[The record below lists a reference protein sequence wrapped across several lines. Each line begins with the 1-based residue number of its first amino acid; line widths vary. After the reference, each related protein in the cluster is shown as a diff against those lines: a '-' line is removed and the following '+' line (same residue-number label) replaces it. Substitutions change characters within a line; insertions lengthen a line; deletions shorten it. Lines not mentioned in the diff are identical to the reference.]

1 MTRNR
6 LWMTLSILCVVS
18 LCSFA
23 KANPALG
30 PARADRVLWSKK
42 PATDWKQEAHPIGNG
57 SFGAMLFG
65 GVPNE
70 RVQFNADTLWIGDE
84 NYNGFYQSFGDLF
97 IEKPSHE
104 TFAHYRRELD
114 LPNGIQRT
122 RYTCGGVTYTGRA
135 VNVTENDDGSI
146 TFPTESA
153 ASYLVVPR

>member
-1 MTRNR
+1 
-6 LWMTLSILCVVS
+6 MTLSILCVVS